1 MKLAQRHHAQLS
13 GKQFAMLMSQ
23 LQTRAG
29 IRIESPLGVIESCV
43 GERLRVLGLDS
54 SEAYLALFDDSISAR
69 AEWLALVDLLTVK
82 ETRFFRQPAAMQ
94 AIALHVRQWLQQ
106 GDGRDGYCFWSAGCS
121 AGQEL
126 YSIAMVVEECLQRH
140 DPWIEWHGIGTDIS
154 FRAITEAQ
162 CGRYREAAVQRIPLQ
177 YRRAFTRAKGEDDYE
192 IDAAIRARCHF
203 FHSNLLH
210 VNSAPFADFNAIFC
224 QNVLIYF
231 DDDAQHWIMDQL
243 VDRLRVGGLLVL
255 GAGEDVGWDNPRMQ
269 RANLPGV
276 SAYNKLEV

>member
-1 MKLAQRHHAQLS
+1 MNLAQRHGAQLS

-29 IRIESPLGVIESCV
+29 IRIESPLGVIEACV

-82 ETRFFRQPAAMQ
+82 ETRFFRQPAAMR
-94 AIALHVRQWLQQ
+94 AVAEHVRKWLQQ
-106 GDGRDGYCFWSAGCS
+106 GDGGEGYTFWSAGCS
-121 AGQEL
+121 GGHEL
-126 YSIAMVVEECLQRH
+126 YSIAMVVEECLRPH

-154 FRAITEAQ
+154 FGAITEAQ
-162 CGRYREAAVQRIPLQ
+162 RGHYRESAVQRIPLQ
-177 YRRAFTRAKGEDDYE
+177 YRRAFTRARAEDDYE
-192 IDAAIRARCHF
+192 IDEALRARCHF

-210 VNSAPFADFNAIFC
+210 INSAPFADFNAIFC

-231 DDDAQHWIMDQL
+231 DDETQHWIMDQL
-243 VDRLRVGGLLVL
+243 VQRLRVGGLLVL
-255 GAGEDVGWDNPRMQ
+255 GAGEDVGWNNPRMQ